1 MRKSILVLA
10 ALASLAGGASVVLM
24 AVAAHGPAGPLL
36 QTGANLLLPHA
47 LATLGAALAGLAVPR
62 SFRWFLVAGWLLL
75 LGSTIFCGDLA
86 FRALAERRAFP
97 MAAPL
102 GGTLMILGWLQFAAA
117 WVKVLFTEPRA
128 ED

>member
-10 ALASLAGGASVVLM
+10 ALASLAGGASVILL

-47 LATLGAALAGLAVPR
+47 LATLGAVLAGLAAPQ
-62 SFRWFLVAGWLLL
+62 SCPWFLAAGWLLL
-75 LGSTIFCGDLA
+75 LGSTIFCADLA
-86 FRALAERRAFP
+86 FRALAETRAFP

-102 GGTLMILGWLQFAAA
+102 GGTLMILGWLQFTAG
-117 WVKVLFTEPRA
+117 WLNVLLTKPRTEL
-128 ED
+128 